1 MARTLNDYKYTY
13 LGVLGY
19 TGALEDR
26 EQAWR
31 SALGYGRGSLYEVY
45 KAAGYSGSGPIT
57 MTVNSGVYVYA
68 TSATPALTIAEDD
81 ATVINNGK
89 ILGKGGTTGKEAI
102 YISSSGVTITNAS
115 GAYIAGG
122 GGDGSYS
129 AVTNS
134 GQGGGG
140 GGAGGGGGQNDL
152 FDNGVLDQAD
162 LEREE
167 PKTNVEIVVQGSLVQ
182 QEELGT
188 FITETLNESFG
199 KQGVTL
205 TDARFA

>member
-1 MARTLNDYKYTY
+1 MSFGYQVLGFGVGSASAAAAFEFTVSSNTTNANIRTLAD
-13 LGVLGY
+13 
-19 TGALEDR
+19 
-26 EQAWR
+26 
-31 SALGYGRGSLYEVY
+31 
-45 KAAGYSGSGPIT
+45 AAGYSGSGPIT

-140 GGAGGGGGQNDL
+140 GGACLRPRFRSFRHARPWRGANDRATTRL
-152 FDNGVLDQAD
+152 RGLRPSD
-162 LEREE
+162 L
-167 PKTNVEIVVQGSLVQ
+167 
-182 QEELGT
+182 
-188 FITETLNESFG
+188 
-199 KQGVTL
+199 
-205 TDARFA
+205 